1 MDFSAPPLP
10 PPHVGTLGG
19 AFVSPCWNYTGAV
32 WLWRVISFPATRGPA
47 LRKRY
52 LISLV
57 IAGIVLVSVTGSI
70 AGSASSV
77 DYEPALTQ
85 RIDSLETRISVLES
99 QVQCLWQHAG
109 DDAEAEC
116 DIEEIQRNA
125 LPFESTPTPT
135 PTHTPAPEPTYT
147 PAPTFTPEASETP
160 EPETIVLS
168 GAGIQAKSI
177 ELSTGL
183 WTVAV
188 VLVNNDSSYFGV
200 ILESVAGGN
209 ELLFN
214 EIASEFTGSTALRV
228 QDESNYRV
236 VQGKSIV
243 SVDAEGDWTL
253 TFTKE

>member
-1 MDFSAPPLP
+1 M
-10 PPHVGTLGG
+10 
-19 AFVSPCWNYTGAV
+19 
-32 WLWRVISFPATRGPA
+32 
-47 LRKRY
+47 
-52 LISLV
+52 
-57 IAGIVLVSVTGSI
+57 
-70 AGSASSV
+70 
-77 DYEPALTQ
+77 
-85 RIDSLETRISVLES
+85 
-99 QVQCLWQHAG
+99 
-109 DDAEAEC
+109 
-116 DIEEIQRNA
+116 
-125 LPFESTPTPT
+125 
-135 PTHTPAPEPTYT
+135 
-147 PAPTFTPEASETP
+147 
-160 EPETIVLS
+160 LS